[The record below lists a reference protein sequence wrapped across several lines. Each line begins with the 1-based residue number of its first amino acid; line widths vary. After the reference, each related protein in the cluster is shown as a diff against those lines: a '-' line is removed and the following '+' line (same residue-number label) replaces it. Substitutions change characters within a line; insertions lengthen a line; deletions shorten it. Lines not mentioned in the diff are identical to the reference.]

1 MEDNSMADASSE
13 GFEFLHE
20 YNKIYREARKQVLSE
35 LIEFLIQK
43 YSEVAL
49 DHSISDIEKTFWG
62 DLIRDTQEI
71 KEAMV
76 D

>member
-1 MEDNSMADASSE
+1 MTAQAHE

-20 YNKIYREARKQVLSE
+20 HNKVYREARKQVLSE

-62 DLIRDTQEI
+62 GLIRDTQKI
-71 KEAMV
+71 KEAMG